1 MSRNKPLVHAIV
13 AATLLFAAACA
24 GNDAGESGP
33 AQPGVRTV
41 RIVALDSLKF
51 DPASVAVSSG
61 ETVRFVVTNSG
72 MGHHEFVLG
81 SHEVQEMHEG
91 QMGEGGHMGH
101 GEALAA
107 LDLLSGQT
115 KEATVT
121 FEDPGEI
128 LYGCHIE
135 GHYDAGMVGTVTVTG
150 S

>member
-1 MSRNKPLVHAIV
+1 LSRNNPVVHAII

-24 GNDAGESGP
+24 GNDAGESDP

-41 RIVALDSLKF
+41 RIDALDSLKF
-51 DPASVAVSSG
+51 DPASVTVSSG

-72 MGHHEFVLG
+72 VGHHEFVLG

-91 QMGEGGHMGH
+91 QMGEGGHMG
-101 GEALAA
+101 ALVA
-107 LDLLSGQT
+107 LDLPSGQT

-135 GHYDAGMVGTVTVTG
+135 GHYGAGMVGTVTVTG

>member
-1 MSRNKPLVHAIV
+1 LSRNKPLVHAI
-13 AATLLFAAACA
+13 AAAALLFAACA
-24 GNDAGESGP
+24 GNDTGESGP

-41 RIVALDSLKF
+41 RIETLDSLTF
-51 DPASVAVSSG
+51 NPASVAVSSG

-72 MGHHEFVLG
+72 VGHHEFVLG
-81 SHEVQEMHEG
+81 DHEVQEMHEG
-91 QMGEGGHMGH
+91 QMGEGGHMG
-101 GEALAA
+101 ALAA
-107 LDLLSGQT
+107 LDLPSGQT